1 MTSSGTND
9 HLGQVIPSTHD
20 WAYLLQALASNFI
33 RESSFEPQVHIWGY
47 LALYHV
53 TCLADIRIWN
63 K

>member
-33 RESSFEPQVHIWGY
+33 RESSFEPQVHI
-47 LALYHV
+47 
-53 TCLADIRIWN
+53 
-63 K
+63 